1 MSNGGENLKQEKR
14 DWLIKKRLERNLDQQ
29 DVAELIGTTQ
39 QFYNYVENGKRRPS
53 PEIAIKIGKVLDF
66 EWTKF
71 YEKKTKVKEKQS
83 REKEE

>member
-1 MSNGGENLKQEKR
+1 MKQEKR
-14 DWLIKKRLERNLDQQ
+14 YWLINKRLERNLDQQ

-71 YEKKTKVKEKQS
+71 YEKKTKKNQEQ
-83 REKEE
+83 EKEE

>member
-1 MSNGGENLKQEKR
+1 MVQEKR
-14 DWLIKKRLERNLDQQ
+14 DWLIKKRIERNLDQQ

-66 EWTKF
+66 DWRLF
-71 YEKKTKVKEKQS
+71 YEKRTKLKEQQ
-83 REKEE
+83 EQF

>member
-14 DWLIKKRLERNLDQQ
+14 YWLINKRLERNLDQQ

-39 QFYNYVENGKRRPS
+39 QFYNYVENGKRRPC
-53 PEIAIKIGKVLDF
+53 PEIAIKIGKVLDL

-71 YEKKTKVKEKQS
+71 YEKKNKKNQEQ
-83 REKEE
+83 EKEE

>member
-1 MSNGGENLKQEKR
+1 MKQEKR

-71 YEKKTKVKEKQS
+71 YEKKTKVKETQDQ
-83 REKEE
+83 EKEE

>member
-1 MSNGGENLKQEKR
+1 MIQEKR
-14 DWLIKKRLERNLDQQ
+14 DWLIKKRIERNLDQQ

-66 EWTKF
+66 DWRLF
-71 YEKKTKVKEKQS
+71 YEKRTKI
-83 REKEE
+83 KEEQEQF